1 VNPDDHV
8 CLCFRVSQRKLVNF
22 MERERPRVAS
32 QLSECLGAGTGCQW
46 CVPFL
51 RKLHDQWARGEVPGL
66 PVSPAEYAA
75 RRARYRQTGERPPDS
90 DGGTVEV
97 ETQSQYHSDVPGSS
111 PVADPAH
118 KPVRIPLTQLQRGQR
133 AIVDCSELTDLPEG
147 DRCLLHAM
155 GLHHECEV
163 QVCRPGTPCIVQID
177 STRLGISGDVA
188 RKILVTPV
196 EDASGRAP

>member
-1 VNPDDHV
+1 MNPDDHV

-51 RKLHDQWARGEVPGL
+51 RKLHEQWQRGETPDL
-66 PVSPAEYAA
+66 PIAPAEYAA
-75 RRARYRQTGERPPDS
+75 RRARYRTTGNRDGIDADGQPQYHPPDARPMS
-90 DGGTVEV
+90 
-97 ETQSQYHSDVPGSS
+97 VPE
-111 PVADPAH
+111 PTPA
-118 KPVRIPLTQLQRGQR
+118 PVRIPLTQLRKGQR
-133 AIVDCSELTDLPEG
+133 AIVDCAQIEGLPEG

-155 GLHHECEV
+155 GMHHECEV
-163 QVCRPGTPCIVQID
+163 KVCRPGTPCIVQID

-188 RKILVTPV
+188 RKILVTPI
-196 EDASGRAP
+196 EDTPDHRA